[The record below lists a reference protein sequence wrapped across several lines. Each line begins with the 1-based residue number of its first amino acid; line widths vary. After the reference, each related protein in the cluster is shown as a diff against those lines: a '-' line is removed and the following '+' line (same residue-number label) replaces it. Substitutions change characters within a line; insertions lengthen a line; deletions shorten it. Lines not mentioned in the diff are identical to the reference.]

1 MDYNEELSDCDP
13 VAEEHRQKRL
23 ARSIAEIRAEWE
35 ELSLSNALDHVVAN
49 SVSVRQNDLRD
60 MLDYLAALE
69 ARQ

>member
-1 MDYNEELSDCDP
+1 MDYNEESSGP
-13 VAEEHRQKRL
+13 VAEERRQKRL
-23 ARSIAEIRAEWE
+23 ARPIAEIRAEWE